1 MKVIGIEMAKL
12 DRRTLVMFSPVR
24 NALNREIINHPQLM
38 EKLRQQPIAD
48 FEEKLALISAYCGI
62 AVDGEF
68 TQKEVDT
75 LCELCLKELKK
86 RNVQILLPI

>member
-1 MKVIGIEMAKL
+1 MSRYY
-12 DRRTLVMFSPVR
+12 DRRNIVMFSQAR
-24 NALNREIINHPQLM
+24 QALAKEIIEHPKLM
-38 EKLRQQPIAD
+38 DVLSTNPTAD
-48 FEEKLALISAYCGI
+48 FEEKLAAVAAYCGI

>member
-1 MKVIGIEMAKL
+1 MSRYNDQRKL
-12 DRRTLVMFSPVR
+12 VFFPHVRR
-24 NALNREIINHPQLM
+24 ALAEEIINHPKLM
-38 EKLRQQPIAD
+38 EVLGRNPIAD

-62 AVDGEF
+62 AVDGEY